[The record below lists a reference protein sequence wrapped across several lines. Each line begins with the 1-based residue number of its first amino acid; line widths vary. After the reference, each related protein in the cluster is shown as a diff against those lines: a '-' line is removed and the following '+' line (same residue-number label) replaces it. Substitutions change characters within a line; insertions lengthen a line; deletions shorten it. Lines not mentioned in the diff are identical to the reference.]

1 MELRILFATR
11 MFWRFCQRNSGN
23 PFQLH
28 VIPGLCIR
36 IHNMSY
42 SQPRAFLVPS
52 PGEQRFERVF
62 SPFVASSFQR
72 TRLFL

>member
-1 MELRILFATR
+1 MELRGSKDIFSLLLTDFGK
-11 MFWRFCQRNSGN
+11 SLL
-23 PFQLH
+23 FQL
-28 VIPGLCIR
+28 IPGLCIR

-42 SQPRAFLVPS
+42 SQARAFLIPS

>member
-1 MELRILFATR
+1 MELQGSKDIFSLLPTDFGK
-11 MFWRFCQRNSGN
+11 SLL
-23 PFQLH
+23 FQL
-28 VIPGLCIR
+28 IPGLCIR

-42 SQPRAFLVPS
+42 SQPRAFLIPS